1 MYNKNSLKILE
12 KKMLTVPIHDFQADV
27 ISYLHL
33 IKKGEQITVTE
44 NGESLATIAP
54 TQTQKKLTLQ
64 DLNAPITKSILGM
77 FADED
82 DGEDYKTTL
91 HRVRMEKFS

>member
-1 MYNKNSLKILE
+1 
-12 KKMLTVPIHDFQADV
+12 MLTVPVHDFQANV

-33 IKKGEQITVTE
+33 IKAGEQITVTE

-54 TQTQKKLTLQ
+54 PNPQNKTPAKNKISIENL
-64 DLNAPITKSILGM
+64 DAPFTKSIMGI
-77 FADED
+77 FKDVD

-91 HRVRMEKFS
+91 HRIRMEKYS

>member
-1 MYNKNSLKILE
+1 
-12 KKMLTVPIHDFQADV
+12 MLTVPIHDFQADV

-54 TQTQKKLTLQ
+54 TLNREKISLQ
-64 DLNAPITKSILGM
+64 NLNAPITKSILGM
-77 FADED
+77 FAEDD

-91 HRVRMEKFS
+91 NRARMEKFS